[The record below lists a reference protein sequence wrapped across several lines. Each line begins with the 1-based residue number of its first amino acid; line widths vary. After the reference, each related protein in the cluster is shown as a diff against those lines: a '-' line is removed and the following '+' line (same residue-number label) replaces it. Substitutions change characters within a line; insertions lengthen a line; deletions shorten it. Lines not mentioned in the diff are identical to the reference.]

1 MIDSVD
7 LGEEPEGVLFTADG
21 STVYVASEATNLVH
35 VIDTEAVEV
44 KADILVG
51 TRPRRFALTPD
62 EGELW
67 VSVELAGMVDII
79 DTRTNKIIGDIAFLP
94 RGFRK
99 EEVTPVDVLI
109 TRDGKTAFV
118 ALGRANHVAIVDVA
132 SRKVE
137 TYILVGKRP
146 WGLALTEDEKTL
158 YVANGLSDDV
168 SIIDVPSR
176 KVLKSVP
183 VGMVPYGILIDD

>member
-1 MIDSVD
+1 M
-7 LGEEPEGVLFTADG
+7 
-21 STVYVASEATNLVH
+21 
-35 VIDTEAVEV
+35 
-44 KADILVG
+44 VG

-62 EGELW
+62 ESELW

-79 DTRTNKIIGDIAFLP
+79 DTRTNRIIGDVAFLP
-94 RGFRK
+94 RGLRK

-109 TRDGKTAFV
+109 TGDGKTAFV
-118 ALGRANHVAIVDVA
+118 ALGRANHVAVVDVA
-132 SRKVE
+132 SRTVE

-146 WGLALTEDEKTL
+146 WGLALTRDEATL
-158 YVANGLSDDV
+158 YVANGLSDDL
-168 SIIDVPSR
+168 SIVDVASR